1 MSAPIVALATTLG
14 LSLAMMGAWWVQRA
28 TGNAGYVDT
37 VWSFALGAAG
47 VAGGLSAPGPRG
59 VLVAAMAGL
68 WALRLGGHIL
78 RRSRGAPED
87 ARYAGLRAEWGA
99 RFQRRMFGFLQ
110 IQAAAA
116 AILAMSFL
124 AAARNPARL
133 GATDALGVAL
143 FAAGVAGGALA
154 DAALARFRRDPA
166 NHGAL
171 CERGLWRYSRH
182 PNYFFEFLTWCAWPL
197 LAIAPG
203 DAAEYPWGWLALG
216 APALIYGLLVHV
228 SGIPPT
234 EAAMLRSRGESFR
247 AYQARTR
254 PFLPLPKRS
263 PR

>member
-1 MSAPIVALATTLG
+1 MSAPAVALAVVVW
-14 LSLAMMGAWWVQRA
+14 LSVAMMGAWVAQYA
-28 TGNAGYVDT
+28 AGNASWVDV
-37 VWSFALGAAG
+37 VWTFSLGAAG
-47 VAGGLSAPGPRG
+47 VGCGLGAPGPRG

-124 AAARNPARL
+124 AAARNPTRL

-154 DAALARFRRDPA
+154 DAQLARFRRDPA
-166 NHGAL
+166 NRGAL

-182 PNYFFEFLTWCAWPL
+182 PNYFFEVLGWCGWPL

-203 DAAEYPWGWLALG
+203 YAWGWSALS
-216 APALIYGLLVHV
+216 APALMYVLLVHV

-234 EAAMLRSRGESFR
+234 EAAMLRSRGDAFR

-254 PFLPLPKRS
+254 PFLPLPKRR